1 MSIFLKLCFIAG
13 KQNNNQQRSPKL
25 QQITFINTDKCQKL
39 KYNFYYVTSLC
50 EDFYFM
56 RFFVHEIW

>member
-25 QQITFINTDKCQKL
+25 QQITFLTRDKCQKL
-39 KYNFYYVTSLC
+39 KYNLDVVNQLLLRYQL
-50 EDFYFM
+50 M
-56 RFFVHEIW
+56 